1 MKFISMRT
9 LLALALALTLAAC
22 GGGKATFTIGGHVG
36 GLVYPG
42 LVLGTNGQTTT
53 VTPAPTIGTDPTALA
68 AFSFPQQLEYGV
80 QYDVTVVTQPAHQ
93 NCTVSSWYQTDTA
106 GRLAS
111 IDIPVSCVMN
121 AYLIGGSIS
130 GLTAD
135 GLVLT
140 NGSAGGTFTA
150 ANGATTFTM
159 PSSVVYGTTYGVTV
173 LTQPAGLFC
182 SVANGAGTM
191 GDSTVSNIAVTCVP
205 AS

>member
-9 LLALALALTLAAC
+9 LAALALALSLAAC
-22 GGGKATFTIGGHVG
+22 GGGKATFTIGGHVS
-36 GLVYPG
+36 GLFYNG
-42 LVLGTNGQTTT
+42 LVLSTNGQTVT
-53 VTPAPTIGTDPTALA
+53 VTPAPTIATDATALA
-68 AFSFPQQLEYGV
+68 AYAFPKQLEYGDE
-80 QYDVTVVTQPAHQ
+80 YNVTVTTQPAHQ
-93 NCTVSSWYQTDTA
+93 SCTVNPYYERDTA
-106 GRLAS
+106 GRLAA
-111 IDIPVSCVMN
+111 IDIPVSCSLN

-140 NGSAGGTFTA
+140 NGSGGGTFTA

-159 PSSVVYGTTYGVTV
+159 PASVVYGTTYGVTV
-173 LTQPAGLFC
+173 LTQPTGLFC

-191 GDSTVSNIAVTCVP
+191 GDSAVTSIAVTCVP